1 MHFKSQI
8 YTKYLTSFPLWNIGS
23 VQNITNGFDLCSF
36 FFSINGLLITNCDR
50 NIVTAASVS

>member
-1 MHFKSQI
+1 MHFELQV
-8 YTKYLTSFPLWNIGS
+8 YTKYFTSFPLWNIGS

-36 FFSINGLLITNCDR
+36 IFQWTTNFNCDR

>member
-23 VQNITNGFDLCSF
+23 VQNITNEFDLCRF
-36 FFSINGLLITNCDR
+36 FFFNQWTINYKL
-50 NIVTAASVS
+50 

>member
-36 FFSINGLLITNCDR
+36 FFNQWTINYKL
-50 NIVTAASVS
+50 